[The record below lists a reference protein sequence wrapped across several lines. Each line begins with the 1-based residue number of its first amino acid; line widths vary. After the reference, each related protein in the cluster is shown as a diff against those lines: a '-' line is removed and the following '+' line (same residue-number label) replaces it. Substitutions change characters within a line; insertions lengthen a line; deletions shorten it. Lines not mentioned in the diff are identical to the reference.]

1 MDTLNMG
8 GWMDALRRVGWMN
21 ALSRFVGWMR

>member
-8 GWMDALRRVGWMN
+8 SWMDALKRDDWTN
-21 ALSRFVGWMR
+21 ALRRLLGWMR

>member
-8 GWMDALRRVGWMN
+8 GWMDALKRDGWTN
-21 ALSRFVGWMR
+21 ALRRLLGWMR